1 MILSFPLGIISSILI
16 IPLLIQPQFF
26 SREPVYQVVIFYGIY
41 YTLAIIIGWLYFG
54 IMTCSSKQATVGKM
68 ALGIVVTD
76 MNGRRLSFARSSARY
91 FATFISDL
99 TFCIG
104 YLMIIW
110 TKKKQS
116 LHDMVAGTLVV
127 RKR

>member
-1 MILSFPLGIISSILI
+1 
-16 IPLLIQPQFF
+16 
-26 SREPVYQVVIFYGIY
+26 
-41 YTLAIIIGWLYFG
+41 
-54 IMTCSSKQATVGKM
+54 M